1 MQTWNYYAILSISGK
16 YAKNQKKNVIF
27 LFQIA
32 IFGNFILKFA
42 STAKLMYFIIN

>member
-1 MQTWNYYAILSISGK
+1 MLSISVK

-32 IFGNFILKFA
+32 IFDNFILKFA
-42 STAKLMYFIIN
+42 SDSKVNVFYY